1 MLEIRTVKS
10 EKKLKQLFNVL
21 SEIFYDDAKENK
33 EHYYTMSERYEE
45 MKLQFKNDKNFLMYI
60 EDGNQIVAGLT
71 GKNLGFENKKITIGV
86 LAVKKEYRMKGL
98 ATKLVGEF
106 ENRCEKKKIEHID
119 LGARFRACKFYKNL
133 NYNYSLMVQVFDF
146 VTIDDVRKLN
156 KFNLDEICSWQ
167 GETYGFINFNINCI
181 DKEFVDYFEKNIK
194 TAYAQY
200 IFKKDIVQ

>member
-21 SEIFYDDAKENK
+21 SEIFYDDAIENK

-60 EDGNQIVAGLT
+60 EDGNQIVVGLT
-71 GKNLGFENKKITIGV
+71 GKNLDFENKKITIGV

-106 ENRCEKKKIEHID
+106 ENRCKKKKIEHID
-119 LGARFRACKFYKNL
+119 LGARFRACNLYKNL
-133 NYNYSLMVQVFDF
+133 NYNYSLIVQVFDF
-146 VTIDDVRKLN
+146 VTIDDVRKLD
-156 KFNLDEICSWQ
+156 KFNLDEIYSWQ
-167 GETYGFINFNINCI
+167 GETYVFIKFKVNCI
-181 DKEFVDYFEKNIK
+181 NKEIIDYFEKNIK

-200 IFKKDIVQ
+200 IFEKDIA